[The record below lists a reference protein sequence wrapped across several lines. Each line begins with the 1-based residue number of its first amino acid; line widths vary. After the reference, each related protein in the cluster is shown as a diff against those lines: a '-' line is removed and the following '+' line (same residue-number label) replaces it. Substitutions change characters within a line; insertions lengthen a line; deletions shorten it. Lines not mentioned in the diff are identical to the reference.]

1 MAKRKS
7 AFGRCV
13 ESVTATGSADDPR
26 AVCAVAGRRKYGQA
40 EMTRRSIAGRGNPE
54 VWYAFDRR
62 FQTKKQAYDYAQ
74 KAANREGHS
83 VIVYHNDAQYGVV
96 RPVRSNP
103 VEEAAALS
111 EAFHGRPAESIT
123 EYTDTLHEHTVLTDL
138 GALLRINL
146 DHGVKV
152 KFPRSQTR
160 LASNEAGTQLYSVG
174 GDQSVDLDGFDVDET
189 KESVVLGQ
197 VKKIVYSTAKYHLGK
212 DDETEGPYVHEL
224 GEETGHLPLL
234 VYDTVNR
241 MLSFVGGSYHIDI
254 DIDGKY
260 SAGIRD

>member
-7 AFGRCV
+7 AFDRCV
-13 ESVTATGSADDPR
+13 ESVTAKGSADDPR

-40 EMTRRSIAGRGNPE
+40 EMTRRSIAGR
-54 VWYAFDRR
+54 RR
-62 FQTKKQAYDYAQ
+62 
-74 KAANREGHS
+74 AAR
-83 VIVYHNDAQYGVV
+83 
-96 RPVRSNP
+96 NP

-111 EAFHGRPAESIT
+111 EAFHGRPATDIT

-138 GALLRINL
+138 GRLLRINL
-146 DHGVKV
+146 DHGVKI
-152 KFPRSQTR
+152 KFPRTNAR
-160 LASNEAGTQLYSVG
+160 LASNESGTQLYAVG

-212 DDETEGPYVHEL
+212 EDETEGPYVHEL
-224 GEETGHLPLL
+224 GEETGHLPLM

-241 MLSFVGGSYHIDI
+241 LLSFVGGSYHIDI
-254 DIDGKY
+254 DMDGKY